1 MKKLFQLRS
10 LLRQFAER
18 LITIVFGLI
27 CLALV
32 VHYWPSDNNT
42 QTKRE
47 VVGKVLIVLNGEKI
61 VFTKTW
67 LTSLRSLG

>member
-18 LITIVFGLI
+18 LITIIFGLI

-32 VHYWPSDNNT
+32 VHYWPSESNM

-47 VVGKVLIVLNGEKI
+47 VVGRVLIVLSGEKF
-61 VFTKTW
+61 VFSKT
-67 LTSLRSLG
+67 